1 MKMAQHYCLKWN
13 NYQSN
18 MSEVFQ
24 NMLLNE
30 NLCDVT
36 LACEGASVK
45 AHKMVLAA
53 CSPFFQSLFMS
64 NPCKHPIVIL
74 KDVRFIDL
82 KALIDFMYRG
92 EVNVSEDQLS
102 AFLKTAE
109 TLKVKGLVEVTDKQ
123 ARGQLQQALLGKKK
137 RRRRG
142 KTGKDGFSSAESDDE
157 HQQTKR
163 QVTSPHRLGIN
174 KQLNAIQAQNDKDQQ
189 QQQQQQQQ
197 QHLEQHSTNS
207 SEQNQDPQVEQME
220 PSRIIEHSM
229 ATAEVGVTENGT
241 DSVII
246 PEINLNEEDEL
257 KQVAIIDETFQTQ
270 VGVMSMPTTTINSP
284 TTPQARRLMMSEVQ
298 KRALKDYLNKPIAYF
313 DVVIDDW
320 KKSIVWKYFG
330 ELAYKDADSGTVN
343 IIDNERH
350 YCLKCIIES
359 QEKNPEEDFEK
370 SNICFLS
377 NGTATGNHKNHLRQ
391 RHHIIEDTPRT
402 PRSNNVLTSSGK
414 VKKRNSR
421 VMTIQLET
429 TTLPVAEN
437 DGKI

>member
-1 MKMAQHYCLKWN
+1 MASQHYCLKWN

-92 EVNVSEDQLS
+92 EVNVSEEQL
-102 AFLKTAE
+102 AQFLKTAE
-109 TLKVKGLVEVTDKQ
+109 TLKVKGLVEVTEKQ
-123 ARGQLQQALLGKKK
+123 AKGQLAQALQGRNKK
-137 RRRRG
+137 RNRAKIR
-142 KTGKDGFSSAESDDE
+142 KDGGMSESDDE
-157 HQQTKR
+157 NHIIKR

-174 KQLNAIQAQNDKDQQ
+174 KHMNAIAAEKEHLDHSSNSPDQD
-189 QQQQQQQQ
+189 
-197 QHLEQHSTNS
+197 T
-207 SEQNQDPQVEQME
+207 QMEHQIE
-220 PSRIIEHSM
+220 PSRILEHSM
-229 ATAEVGVTENGT
+229 ATAEVGAENGS
-241 DSVII
+241 DSII
-246 PEINLNEEDEL
+246 PQDIGMVEDDEI
-257 KQVAIIDETFQTQ
+257 KQVAIMDESYQTQ
-270 VGVMSMPTTTINSP
+270 VGVMSIPTITSA

-330 ELAYKDADSGTVN
+330 ELAYKDPETGNVN

-359 QEKNPEEDFEK
+359 QEKNPNEDFEK

-377 NGTATGNHKNHLRQ
+377 NGTATGNHKNHLRY
-391 RHHIIEDTPRT
+391 TKNT
-402 PRSNNVLTSSGK
+402 
-414 VKKRNSR
+414 
-421 VMTIQLET
+421 
-429 TTLPVAEN
+429 
-437 DGKI
+437 KIDYYYFK